1 MSVTCCYQSTTY
13 VTLLAAAGAAIQP
26 NGGGEMFRKFTPA
39 LGALGWAISALAFG
53 GPAHAQ
59 GGVQVGTLTCNVA
72 GGWGF
77 VFGSSK
83 AVRCTFARAG
93 GRPEHYAG
101 SINKF
106 GVDIGYTQGGVLVWG
121 VFAPTANLAPGA
133 LSGNYVGATGS
144 ATVGVGVGANVLVGG
159 SSRTISL
166 QPVSIEGNT
175 GLNVAAGIGSIS
187 LRYQPQGAHRH
198 RP

>member
-1 MSVTCCYQSTTY
+1 MFSKRNLV
-13 VTLLAAAGAAIQP
+13 VAAIGLLTGVP
-26 NGGGEMFRKFTPA
+26 VC
-39 LGALGWAISALAFG
+39 G

-59 GGVQVGTLTCNVA
+59 GGVQVGTLTCNVS

-83 AVRCTFARAG
+83 AVRCSLSHPG
-93 GRPEHYAG
+93 GPPEHYAG

-133 LSGNYVGATGS
+133 LTGNYVGATGS
-144 ATVGVGVGANVLVGG
+144 ATVGVGAGANVLVGG
-159 SSRTISL
+159 SNRTISL
-166 QPVSIEGNT
+166 QPLSIEGNT

-187 LRYQPQGAHRH
+187 LRYQPQVGRRYH
-198 RP
+198 P

>member
-1 MSVTCCYQSTTY
+1 
-13 VTLLAAAGAAIQP
+13 
-26 NGGGEMFRKFTPA
+26 MFKKLGSA
-39 LGALGWAISALAFG
+39 VGALGLAIGIAGYA

-59 GGVQVGTLTCNVA
+59 GGVQVGNLTCSVA

-133 LSGNYVGATGS
+133 LSGNYIGATGS
-144 ATVGVGVGANVLVGG
+144 ATVGVGAGANVLVGG
-159 SSRTISL
+159 SNRTISL

-175 GLNVAAGIGSIS
+175 GLNIAAGIGSIS
-187 LRYQPQGAHRH
+187 LRHQAQVGGRAR
-198 RP
+198 

>member
-1 MSVTCCYQSTTY
+1 
-13 VTLLAAAGAAIQP
+13 
-26 NGGGEMFRKFTPA
+26 MFRKLLVA
-39 LGALGWAISALAFG
+39 LAWAISMLVLGA
-53 GPAHAQ
+53 PAYAQ
-59 GGVQVGTLTCNVA
+59 GGVRVGTLTCSVA

-83 AVRCTFARAG
+83 AIRCTLAPGG

-144 ATVGVGVGANVLVGG
+144 ATVGVGAGANVLVGG
-159 SSRTISL
+159 SNRTISL

-175 GLNVAAGIGSIS
+175 GLNVAAGIGAMS
-187 LRYQPQGAHRH
+187 LRYQPQTAR
-198 RP
+198 RPRA

>member
-1 MSVTCCYQSTTY
+1 MGHW
-13 VTLLAAAGAAIQP
+13 LRWAAGAI
-26 NGGGEMFRKFTPA
+26 GLVVGV
-39 LGALGWAISALAFG
+39 LGWEI
-53 GPAHAQ
+53 PANAQ
-59 GGVQVGTLTCNVA
+59 GGVQVGTLTCHVA

-93 GRPEHYAG
+93 GRPEHCAG
-101 SINKF
+101 SIRKF

-121 VFAPTANLAPGA
+121 VFAPSSNLAPGA

-159 SSRTISL
+159 SNRTISL
-166 QPVSIEGNT
+166 QPLSIEGNT

-187 LRYQPQGAHRH
+187 LRYQPQAGGRG
-198 RP
+198 R